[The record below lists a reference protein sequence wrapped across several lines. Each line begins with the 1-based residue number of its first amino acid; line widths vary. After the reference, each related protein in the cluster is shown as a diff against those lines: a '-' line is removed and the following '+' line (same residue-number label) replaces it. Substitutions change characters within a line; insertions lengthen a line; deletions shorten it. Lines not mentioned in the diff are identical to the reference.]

1 MEEPQPTI
9 DGAEKVDENS
19 LESQN
24 ETSVSTIEYPAK
36 FNLAMIVVGLVLS
49 MFLVRETLSS

>member
-1 MEEPQPTI
+1 MEEPQATI